1 MLRGL
6 IALRRFQK
14 LLTAAVF
21 GLAAMVLAAV
31 PAEASHIVTFTGGGT
46 LEIAS
51 YRMEGARIIVTL
63 EGGGEIAFPTMQ
75 VSGIAAAPPRPAPAP
90 PTPPS
95 TSPSS
100 PAPGSATTP
109 GSGKIPGDAMETPHV
124 SPWDP
129 EPGVRALIR
138 QVAASMEVDPRL
150 LEALVETESK
160 FDPYAVSRKGAMG
173 LMQLMPDTAR
183 RFEVANVFDPRQNL
197 EGGTRYLKE
206 LLDRYDD
213 TALALAAYNAGE
225 DAVDRYGGIPPYRET
240 RGYVSRILRRMKP

>member
-1 MLRGL
+1 MLKGL
-6 IALRRFQK
+6 IAFRRLQRV
-14 LLTAAVF
+14 LPAAILGMV
-21 GLAAMVLAAV
+21 AALCSAV
-31 PAEASHIVTFTGGGT
+31 PAEASHVVTFTSGGT
-46 LEIAS
+46 LEIVS
-51 YRMEGARIIVTL
+51 YRVEGARIIVTL

-75 VSGIAAAPPRPAPAP
+75 VSGIAAAPPRMVPPPAPSGTPAP
-90 PTPPS
+90 PVAPS
-95 TSPSS
+95 VK
-100 PAPGSATTP
+100 A
-109 GSGKIPGDAMETPHV
+109 PGDAMETPHI

-138 QVAASMEVDPRL
+138 QVATSMEVDPKL

-173 LMQLMPDTAR
+173 LMQLMPETAR

-225 DAVDRYGGIPPYRET
+225 DAVDRYRGIPPYRET

>member
-1 MLRGL
+1 MAGVGMAVTAFAAAP
-6 IALRRFQK
+6 AL
-14 LLTAAVF
+14 
-21 GLAAMVLAAV
+21 
-31 PAEASHIVTFTGGGT
+31 ASHVVTFTGGGT

-51 YRMEGARIIVTL
+51 YRMEGSRIIVTL
-63 EGGGEIAFPTMQ
+63 EGGGELAFPTQQ
-75 VSGIAAAPPRPAPAP
+75 VSGIAKSTAPPPAPAA
-90 PTPPS
+90 
-95 TSPSS
+95 
-100 PAPGSATTP
+100 PAPVVPPPAIAPPKDSAAAP
-109 GSGKIPGDAMETPHV
+109 ETPHI

-138 QVAASMEVDPRL
+138 QVAASMEVDPKL

-173 LMQLMPDTAR
+173 LMQLMPGTAR
-183 RFEVANVFDPRQNL
+183 RFEVDNVFDPRQNL

-206 LLDRYDD
+206 LLARYDD

>member
-1 MLRGL
+1 MAGMGV
-6 IALRRFQK
+6 A
-14 LLTAAVF
+14 
-21 GLAAMVLAAV
+21 LAAFSAV
-31 PAEASHIVTFTGGGT
+31 PSQASHVVTFTGGGT

-51 YRMEGARIIVTL
+51 YRMEGSRIIVTL
-63 EGGGEIAFPTMQ
+63 EGGGELAFPAMQ
-75 VSGIAAAPPRPAPAP
+75 VSGIAKYTAPPPAAVLPAPAP
-90 PTPPS
+90 PTVAPPAIAAP
-95 TSPSS
+95 SPE
-100 PAPGSATTP
+100 SA
-109 GSGKIPGDAMETPHV
+109 KETPHI

-138 QVAASMEVDPRL
+138 QVAASMQVDAKL

-183 RFEVANVFDPRQNL
+183 RFEVGNVFDPRQNL

-206 LLDRYDD
+206 LLARYDD

-225 DAVDRYGGIPPYRET
+225 DAVDRYKGIPPYRET

>member
-1 MLRGL
+1 MAGMGVA
-6 IALRRFQK
+6 IAAF
-14 LLTAAVF
+14 
-21 GLAAMVLAAV
+21 AAV
-31 PAEASHIVTFTGGGT
+31 PSQASHVVTFTGGGT

-51 YRMEGARIIVTL
+51 YRMEGSRIIVTL
-63 EGGGEIAFPTMQ
+63 EGGGELAFPAMQ
-75 VSGIAAAPPRPAPAP
+75 VSGIAKSTTPAPVPVPPAPIAPPAVAPQ
-90 PTPPS
+90 
-95 TSPSS
+95 SPQ
-100 PAPGSATTP
+100 AATE
-109 GSGKIPGDAMETPHV
+109 IPHI

-138 QVAASMEVDPRL
+138 QVAASMEVDPKL

-183 RFEVANVFDPRQNL
+183 RFEVGNVFDPRQNL

-206 LLDRYDD
+206 LLARYDD

-225 DAVDRYGGIPPYRET
+225 DAVDRYKGIPPYRET